1 MKFLYYILLIMLS
14 FSLGSCKDD
23 IPGSDNPNIGG
34 ITLTLTSGNMETR
47 TNLTSTAATQN
58 VETVYIALYKGNN
71 DNATFVAAQDFGWEK
86 TENVTSYEKQ
96 VRPLQFT
103 DLVSGEYIILAVG
116 LDADSKTTYFTSLE
130 DFKNKLETAN
140 TLANAKAIAAN
151 AASIATSEL
160 FAGWNTFTYE
170 PDIENEV
177 EVEMKRR
184 VAGVLCYLK
193 DIPSTITKSDGTY
206 TVTKVQLKLFTNQ
219 NSAIRLARKE
229 KGENNIGLQED
240 FGDTPLVDSDSD
252 ILMSY
257 NLTGLS
263 SKDGLYEIPVAEG
276 ESRLPN
282 TILMSAYMLPIEYS
296 PDENNKS
303 TLTLEVWGT
312 NDNLASGASPEEV
325 CIQSFPVLQNGLSS
339 GNDAEKYSIYP
350 NYIYHIGQKP
360 DNNSTEGDYPE
371 SLAGEKITV
380 TAKEW
385 DNEEVN
391 VEFPTVPVNA
401 TMELVNEDGMAY
413 NTDKYIFDCIGIDD
427 VDYDSFYPRNE
438 RLKLKIEPS
447 LLKSPWKITIT
458 TSNSNPFCYIS
469 SGSNYYLEYPSDGS
483 LANGENETYVDMLLT
498 SYALEN
504 GLDIREAVITLY
516 TYDNNGL
523 NIIASTEM
531 TIKQY
536 NAIIIKT
543 DKGKRGFARYDWGTK
558 RNLNTGEIDYS
569 GEQSIWGYYTIGAL
583 GVYYG
588 STDGN
593 IFGKAG
599 GSSSENGED
608 NYYDAKETAG
618 SDPDKDLYKGF
629 YGGCAIYKCGVK
641 YLQVENSVKQSL
653 DKIWYLPARFELQS
667 FLKNEYENII
677 IGERYWTSTAR
688 VEDTYCNSRDIKG
701 DLFDDKNIAWVS
713 KSVRR
718 DNKYYMRQACI
729 ISEK

>member
-71 DNATFVAAQDFGWEK
+71 DNATFVAAQDFKWDK

-116 LDADSKTTYFTSLE
+116 LDKESKETYGFQDINSFEL
-130 DFKNKLETAN
+130 KLKDK
-140 TLANAKAIAAN
+140 TLAEAKAIAAN

-184 VAGVLCYLK
+184 VAGVLCYLT

-240 FGDTPLVDSDSD
+240 FGDTPLEGSD

-263 SKDGLYEIPVAEG
+263 SKDGLYEIPVED

-282 TILMSAYMLPIEYS
+282 TILMGAYMLPIKYS
-296 PDENNKS
+296 SAENKS

-380 TAKEW
+380 TAKKW

-401 TMELVNEDGMAY
+401 TMELVNEEGKAY

-427 VDYDSFYPRNE
+427 VGYDSFYPRNE

-469 SGSNYYLEYPSDGS
+469 SGSNYYLEYPFNGN
-483 LANGENETYVDMLLT
+483 LANGENETYVDVLLT

-504 GLDIREAVITLY
+504 GLDIREAVITLD

-531 TIKQY
+531 IIKQY
-536 NAIIIKT
+536 NAIIIDT

-569 GEQSIWGYYTIGAL
+569 GEQSIWGYYTIGTL

-599 GSSSENGED
+599 GSSNDNGED

>member
-71 DNATFVAAQDFGWEK
+71 DNATFVAAQDFKWDK

-116 LDADSKTTYFTSLE
+116 LDKESKETYGFQDINSFEL
-130 DFKNKLETAN
+130 KLKDK
-140 TLANAKAIAAN
+140 TLAEAQAIAAN

-177 EVEMKRR
+177 EIEMKRR
-184 VAGVLCYLK
+184 VAGVLCYLT

-240 FGDTPLVDSDSD
+240 FGDTPLEGSD

-276 ESRLPN
+276 EFRLPN
-282 TILMSAYMLPIEYS
+282 TILMGAYMLPIKYS
-296 PDENNKS
+296 SAENKS
-303 TLTLEVWGT
+303 TLTLEVLGKKQSDT
-312 NDNLASGASPEEV
+312 GDTTEEEETKL
-325 CIQSFPVLQNGLSS
+325 QSFPVLQNGLSS

-380 TAKEW
+380 TAKVW

-401 TMELVNEDGMAY
+401 TMELVNEEGKAY

-427 VDYDSFYPRNE
+427 VGYDSFYPRNE

-469 SGSNYYLEYPSDGS
+469 SGSNYYLEYPFNGN
-483 LANGENETYVDMLLT
+483 LANGENETYVDVLLT

-504 GLDIREAVITLY
+504 GLDIREAVITLD

-531 TIKQY
+531 IIKQY
-536 NAIIIKT
+536 NAIIIDT

-569 GEQSIWGYYTIGAL
+569 GEQSIWGYYTIGTL

-599 GSSSENGED
+599 GSSNDNGED